1 MGEALLELG
10 GILLGL
16 AVVARLAD
24 RVGIPTIPLYLV
36 AGLAFGKGGVFPVVT
51 THGFIQFGS
60 ELGLV
65 LMLFMLGLE
74 YSASE
79 LITTLKTTSRA
90 GLVDLVLNF
99 APGFICGLIVGWGVI
114 PALFLGGISFVSSSG
129 IIAHLLSA
137 SGSSTSAEA
146 RFVISIAVMEDLAM
160 ALLLPLLASLAIG
173 GVSFRGLAYSGL
185 AVLGVIAFI
194 LIARR
199 VDVGLSKVIFSKSDE
214 ALLLTILG
222 IAVVIAGAAEMVQIS
237 AAVGAL
243 LAGIAL
249 SGPAAHGARN
259 LLTPLRD
266 LFAALF
272 FLFIGFGVDPGRLG
286 PTLLPAILL
295 AIAGGTTKLVTAR
308 VGGRM
313 SGLDRVASIRAGW
326 LLVPRGEFSIAIGA
340 VAVATGIQ
348 PRLAPLAVT
357 YVLTLAVIGSIGSR
371 ISSERGEV
379 DRMKGSDV
387 PNA

>member
-1 MGEALLELG
+1 MAEALLELG

-99 APGFICGLIVGWGVI
+99 APGFICGLIIGWGVI

-295 AIAGGTTKLVTAR
+295 AIAGGATKLVTAR